1 VAPLNSLDN
10 IMEAVRLLDLEA
22 QPFTEVKSE
31 DLVMLVNEI
40 TRERLKVRQL
50 KTQIT
55 GYEIR
60 LSNAISD
67 GLKAM
72 SKHTPRLDVR
82 G

>member
-1 VAPLNSLDN
+1 MAPLNSLDN

-31 DLVMLVNEI
+31 VLVMLVNEI

-50 KTQIT
+50 KAQIT

-60 LSNAISD
+60 LSHAISD

-82 G
+82 A